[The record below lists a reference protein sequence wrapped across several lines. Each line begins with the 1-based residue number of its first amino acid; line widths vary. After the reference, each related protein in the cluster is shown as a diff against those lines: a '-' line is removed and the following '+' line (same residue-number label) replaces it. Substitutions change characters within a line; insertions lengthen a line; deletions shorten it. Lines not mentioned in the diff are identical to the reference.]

1 MRRGD
6 PPVLGV
12 GLLAEEANFA
22 KMIASV
28 AKKR

>member
-1 MRRGD
+1 MRRAKR
-6 PPVLGV
+6 LF
-12 GLLAEEANFA
+12 LASFSLAEEANFA